1 MKISIGE
8 VSALVLQSNFTC
20 FAKLPTD
27 SLICSGNGLC
37 IDSDVCSCS
46 YGYYGNNCQH
56 YQCFGKNS
64 TLSNVCSANGV
75 CISPDKCQC
84 NINYDGNE
92 CQHYFSQQNQN
103 IIYSWGLNSYGEL
116 GIGGNSKR
124 NSPNQIQGVYPGAK
138 DIFGAHDNAV
148 YFLTNSST
156 YAIGKNDVSLFVN
169 NSN

>member
-138 DIFGAHDNAV
+138 DIFGAYDNAV
-148 YFLTNSST
+148 YFLTNSSA

-169 NSN
+169 NSD